1 MESKERGL
9 FAKPHFRSPP
19 GVFVRP
25 VEDSLGIRF
34 FGEQDVVQDTS
45 YLVCRRGD
53 GLSGSQLGAH
63 APEKFSEI
71 ALGTA
76 Q

>member
-1 MESKERGL
+1 M
-9 FAKPHFRSPP
+9 FAKSHLCSSAS
-19 GVFVRP
+19 VFVAL
-25 VEDSLGIRF
+25 VKDGFYISL

-45 YLVCRRGD
+45 DLVGCGGD
-53 GLSGSQLGAH
+53 GLRGSQLGAH

-76 Q
+76 QRVGS